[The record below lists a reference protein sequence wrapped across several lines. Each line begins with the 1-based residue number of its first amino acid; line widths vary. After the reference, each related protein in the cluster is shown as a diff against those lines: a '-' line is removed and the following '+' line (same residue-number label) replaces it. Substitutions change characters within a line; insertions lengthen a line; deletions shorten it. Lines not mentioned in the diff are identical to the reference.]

1 MLRLL
6 TVVLG
11 LTLSWAGG
19 QSQAAGPYELPDRN
33 RAALRPL
40 RLLQS
45 WSLQPPTSE
54 RFDASALLL
63 QTNGSLLTLNDKRA
77 GLYRIDLPPSG
88 SVAALVRLP
97 GAFEPDALDAAVGRK
112 ARNYD
117 LEGLAED
124 NQGRWYTCEES
135 TRLVFRY
142 NPQNQ
147 QTEVLRFDWSPVQR
161 WFSRGGNSSWEG
173 IAVAGETLYLAN
185 EREVGRIVVAS
196 LANRTVTGSFSV
208 APPDRPARDVHYSD
222 LCWFQNHLW
231 VLCRES
237 HCVLQVNPQ
246 TERVVAAFDY
256 SHIERDPQH
265 GYLNPLPYGFVEG
278 LAVASEV
285 LWLVVD
291 NNGIG
296 RISNPQDSRPSL
308 WKCEIPPP
316 RTPTQPSNSPR
327 L

>member
-6 TVVLG
+6 TVILG
-11 LTLSWAGG
+11 LTLCWATGG
-19 QSQAAGPYELPDRN
+19 IQAAGPYELPDRS
-33 RAALRPL
+33 RASPRPL
-40 RLLQS
+40 RLLQT

-54 RFDASALLL
+54 RFDASGLLL

-77 GLYRIDLPPSG
+77 GLYRIILPPTG
-88 SVAALVRLP
+88 TVASLIRLP
-97 GAFEPDALDAAVGRK
+97 GAFEPEALDAAVGRK

-124 NQGRWYTCEES
+124 DQGRWYTCEES

-142 NPQNQ
+142 DPRNQ
-147 QTEVLRFDWSPVQR
+147 QTDVLRFDWSPVKR
-161 WFSRGGNSSWEG
+161 WFSRDGNASWEG
-173 IAVAGETLYLAN
+173 LAVHGETLYLAN

-196 LANRTVTGSFSV
+196 LGTGAVTGSFSV

-222 LCWFQNHLW
+222 LCWYGDHLW

-237 HCVLQVNPQ
+237 HCVVQVNPQ
-246 TERVVAAFDY
+246 SERVVAAFDY
-256 SHIERDPQH
+256 SHIESDPKY

-278 LAVASEV
+278 LALAPDA

-296 RISNPQDSRPSL
+296 RISNPKDSRPSL
-308 WKCEIPPP
+308 WKCEIPAA
-316 RTPTQPSNSPR
+316 RTKAEPHDSPR
-327 L
+327 P

>member
-6 TVVLG
+6 TIVLG
-11 LTLSWAGG
+11 LTLCWAGG
-19 QSQAAGPYELPDRN
+19 RSLAAGPYELPDRS
-33 RAALRPL
+33 RPSLRPL

-54 RFDASALLL
+54 RFDASGLLL

-77 GLYRIDLPPSG
+77 GLYRIDLPASG
-88 SVAALVRLP
+88 SVASLIRLP
-97 GAFEPDALDAAVGRK
+97 GAFEPDALDTAVGRK

-124 NQGRWYTCEES
+124 DQGRWYTCEES

-142 NPQNQ
+142 DPQTH
-147 QTEVLRFDWSPVQR
+147 QTDVLRFDWSPVQR
-161 WFSRGGNSSWEG
+161 WFSRDGNASWEG
-173 IAVAGETLYLAN
+173 LAVHGQTLYLAN

-196 LANRTVTGSFSV
+196 LATRTVTGSFSV
-208 APPDRPARDVHYSD
+208 APPDRPARDIHYSD
-222 LCWFQNHLW
+222 LCWYQNHLW

-237 HCVLQVNPQ
+237 HCVLQVDSKS
-246 TERVVAAFDY
+246 ERVVAAFDY

-265 GYLNPLPYGFVEG
+265 GYLNPLPFGFVEG
-278 LAVASEV
+278 LALAPNTV
-285 LWLVVD
+285 WLVVD

-296 RISNPQDSRPSL
+296 RISDPQDSRPSL
-308 WKCEIPPP
+308 WKCEIPGARAKVEP
-316 RTPTQPSNSPR
+316 RDSPR
-327 L
+327 P

>member
-1 MLRLL
+1 MLRFL
-6 TVVLG
+6 TIVVGLG
-11 LTLSWAGG
+11 LCWLGSP
-19 QSQAAGPYELPDRN
+19 SHAAGPYELPDRN
-33 RAALRPL
+33 RAPLRPL

-54 RFDASALLL
+54 RFDASGLLL

-77 GLYRIDLPPSG
+77 GLYRIDLPASG
-88 SVAALVRLP
+88 TVASLVRIP
-97 GAFEPDALDAAVGRK
+97 GAFEPEALDAAVGRK

-124 NQGRWYTCEES
+124 DQGRWYTCEES

-142 NPQNQ
+142 DPRTK
-147 QTEVLRFDWSPVQR
+147 QTEALQFDWSPVKR
-161 WFSRGGNSSWEG
+161 WFSRDGNASWEG
-173 IAVAGETLYLAN
+173 IAVQGQTLYLAN
-185 EREVGRIVVAS
+185 ERETGRIVVAS

-222 LCWFQNHLW
+222 LCWFGDHLW

-237 HCVLQVNPQ
+237 HCVLQVNAQ
-246 TERVVAAFDY
+246 SERVVAAFDY

-296 RISNPQDSRPSL
+296 RISNSQDSRPSL
-308 WKCEIPPP
+308 WKCEIPAA
-316 RTPTQPSNSPR
+316 RTATKPNNLPR